1 MIVSKV
7 HQIKTYQTF
16 NYLISSFKDNNLFS
30 TDEQQDEV
38 VNEEENHSMNC
49 EKKRMMMMM
58 NCFSLYWIVI
68 SQVLNCLRLVNI

>member
-16 NYLISSFKDNNLFS
+16 NYLISSFKEYNLFS

-38 VNEEENHSMNC
+38 VNEEENHSMDY
-49 EKKRMMMMM
+49 EKKRMMMM
-58 NCFSLYWIVI
+58 NCFSLNWIVI